1 MSMIE
6 YTDKD
11 SKEIGEALSTLIL
24 KCTDGKSY
32 ELNCTVSYGDNLKL
46 DCHFDFKVHKEDET

>member
-11 SKEIGEALSTLIL
+11 SKKIGDALNTLVL
-24 KCTDGKSY
+24 KCAKAGGN
-32 ELNCTVSYGDNLKL
+32 ELECTITYGDNLKL
-46 DCHFDFKVHKEDET
+46 DCHFDVKVHKEDEP

>member
-11 SKEIGEALSTLIL
+11 SKEIRDALSTLVL
-24 KCTDGKSY
+24 KCVKAGGY
-32 ELNCTVSYGDNLKL
+32 EFECTITYGDNLKL
-46 DCHFDFKVHKEDET
+46 DCHFDFKVHKEDEP